1 VLDRMADMAPRE
13 MRRAW
18 MTAFGNAK
26 LDGRDVVE
34 LRDLPEPSAKKG
46 AIGFVQ

>member
-1 VLDRMADMAPRE
+1 MAPRE

-26 LDGRDVVE
+26 LGKRDRVE
-34 LRDLPEPSAKKG
+34 PVDLPGSSGGKRST
-46 AIGFVQ
+46 IGFMH

>member
-1 VLDRMADMAPRE
+1 MAPRE

-26 LDGRDVVE
+26 LDGRDARSSV
-34 LRDLPEPSAKKG
+34 RDLPERATARRS